1 MKSSKTQL
9 SEKVLE
15 AEENAFKKR
24 LGLKLKAHRDKAG
37 LSQLKLA
44 LQSNISRT
52 QISRL
57 ENGEISTSVV
67 TFLRITKALDLNQEE
82 ILDLLV

>member
-1 MKSSKTQL
+1 MQYE
-9 SEKVLE
+9 EKKLKADE
-15 AEENAFKKR
+15 TAFKKR
-24 LGLKLKAHRDKAG
+24 LGKKIKKYRNKAG

-44 LQSNISRT
+44 LSSNISRT

-67 TFLRITKALDLNQEE
+67 TFLRIAKALDLNQEE
-82 ILDLLV
+82 ILDLLD